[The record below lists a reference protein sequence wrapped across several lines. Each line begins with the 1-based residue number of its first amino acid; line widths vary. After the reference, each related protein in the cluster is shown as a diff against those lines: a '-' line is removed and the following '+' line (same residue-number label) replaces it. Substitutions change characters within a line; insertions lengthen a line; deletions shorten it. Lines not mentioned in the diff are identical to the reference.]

1 MCASSCLLFD
11 VPLDGAFYYYYYYY
25 LVKGCP
31 PPRDRTAPQAAVSLS
46 SEVHDVTE
54 KESRRGE
61 EIVPRPHLLLVV
73 WKHQ

>member
-1 MCASSCLLFD
+1 MCASSCVLFD
-11 VPLDGAFYYYYYYY
+11 VPLDGAFYYYYY

-31 PPRDRTAPQAAVSLS
+31 PPRDPTPLQATVSLS
-46 SEVHDVTE
+46 SEVHDATE

>member
-11 VPLDGAFYYYYYYY
+11 VPLDGAFYYYYYY

-31 PPRDRTAPQAAVSLS
+31 PPRARTPLQGTVSPP

-61 EIVPRPHLLLVV
+61 GIVPRPHLLLVV